1 MAVEAIWRSEQ
12 LAYPLASL
20 LRRYKIGGEEFLVLN
35 REWGIHFSTLQPPP
49 AFSKEWDMSIQIK
62 DLGAAVLATE
72 YAVRGPIV
80 ERAQE
85 LEKQGREII
94 YCNIGNPQALGQKP
108 ITWLRQLLALCE
120 YPALMEIAGGVFPS
134 DAIDTAR
141 AILKGSQHGLGAYSE
156 SKGVHFIR
164 EAVAEFIRQ
173 RDGTDADPEAIF
185 LTDGASKG
193 VQMILKLLIASH
205 ADGIMIPIPQYP
217 LYSATITLYEGRIVP
232 YYLDEADRW
241 KLNRS
246 MLDDSL
252 RAARAKGTRVKAICI
267 INPGNP
273 TGAVLDEKNIAMVLE
288 FARQHGLAV
297 LADEVYQENIYLPGD
312 IFVSFARVL
321 EARGIK
327 DVSLFSFHSCS
338 KGFWGECGMRGGY
351 FEYRNVPADVA
362 AQILKLQ
369 SVSLCSNLA
378 GQVATYAMVHPPKP
392 GGPSYDLYHREKTA
406 ILEELKKRAFLLA
419 EGLNKIDGIS
429 CNAIA
434 GAMYAF
440 PRIQLPKGM
449 SDEEYCMTL
458 LEETGICVVPGS
470 GFGQVEGTAHFRTTI
485 LPPTE
490 KIRQVVEKLGA
501 FHQAYARVKK

>member
-1 MAVEAIWRSEQ
+1 
-12 LAYPLASL
+12 
-20 LRRYKIGGEEFLVLN
+20 
-35 REWGIHFSTLQPPP
+35 
-49 AFSKEWDMSIQIK
+49 MSIQMK
-62 DLGAAVLATE
+62 DIGAAVLATE

-94 YCNIGNPQALGQKP
+94 YCNIGNPQSLGQKP
-108 ITWLRQLLALCE
+108 ITWLRQLVALCE
-120 YPALMEIAGGVFPS
+120 YPALMEMAGGVFPA

-141 AILKGSQHGLGAYSE
+141 AILSGIRHGLGAYSE
-156 SKGVHFIR
+156 SKGVRFIR

-173 RDGTDADPEAIF
+173 RDGISADAEAIF

-193 VQMILKLLIASH
+193 VQTILKLLLAGP

-232 YYLDEADRW
+232 YYLDEADHWRF
-241 KLNRS
+241 NRS
-246 MLDDSL
+246 MLEESL
-252 RAARAKGTRVKAICI
+252 RAARAQGTRVKAICV

-288 FARQHGLAV
+288 FAREHGLAI

-312 IFVSFARVL
+312 KFVSFARVL
-321 EARGIK
+321 EAKGIK

-338 KGFWGECGMRGGY
+338 KGFLGECGVRGGY
-351 FEYRNVPADVA
+351 FECRNVPADVA

-378 GQVATYAMVHPPKP
+378 GQVAAYAMVHPPKP
-392 GGPSYDLYHREKTA
+392 GDPSYELYNREKTA
-406 ILEELKKRAFLLA
+406 ILEELKTRATLLVQ
-419 EGLNKIDGIS
+419 GLNQIDGIS

-434 GAMYAF
+434 GALYAF
-440 PRIQLPKGM
+440 PRITLPADK
-449 SDEEYCMTL
+449 SDEEYCLAL
-458 LEETGICVVPGS
+458 LEQTGICVVPGS

-501 FHQAYARVKK
+501 FHRAYALAKK

>member
-1 MAVEAIWRSEQ
+1 M
-12 LAYPLASL
+12 
-20 LRRYKIGGEEFLVLN
+20 
-35 REWGIHFSTLQPPP
+35 
-49 AFSKEWDMSIQIK
+49 K

-80 ERAQE
+80 ARAEE

-94 YCNIGNPQALGQKP
+94 YCNIGNPQALEQKP

-120 YPALMEIAGGVFPS
+120 YPALMELAQGVFPA
-134 DAIDTAR
+134 DAVETAR

-156 SKGVHFIR
+156 SKGVLFIR
-164 EAVAEFIRQ
+164 EAVAAFIRQ
-173 RDGTDADPEAIF
+173 RDGISVDAEAIF

-193 VQMILKLLIASH
+193 VQTILRLLLASP
-205 ADGIMIPIPQYP
+205 ADGILIPIPQYP

-232 YYLDEADRW
+232 YYLDEADHW

-246 MLDDSL
+246 MLEESL
-252 RAARAKGTRVKAICI
+252 SAARERGTRVKAICI

-312 IFVSFARVL
+312 KFVSFARVL
-321 EARGIK
+321 DAKKID
-327 DVSLFSFHSCS
+327 DVSLFSYHSCS
-338 KGFWGECGMRGGY
+338 KGFWGECGLRGGY
-351 FEYRNVPADVA
+351 FEYRNVPAEVA

-378 GQVATYAMVHPPKP
+378 GQVATYAMVHPPRP
-392 GGPSYDLYHREKTA
+392 GDPSYELYNREKTGV
-406 ILEELKKRAFLLA
+406 LEEMKTRAILLA
-419 EGLNKIDGIS
+419 EGLNKIEGIS

-440 PRIQLPKGM
+440 PRITLPAGK
-449 SDEEYCMTL
+449 SDEEYCMAL

-470 GFGQVEGTAHFRTTI
+470 GFGQVEGTTHFRTTI

-490 KIRQVVEKLGA
+490 KIRQVVRKLSA
-501 FHQAYARVKK
+501 FHEAFALVRK